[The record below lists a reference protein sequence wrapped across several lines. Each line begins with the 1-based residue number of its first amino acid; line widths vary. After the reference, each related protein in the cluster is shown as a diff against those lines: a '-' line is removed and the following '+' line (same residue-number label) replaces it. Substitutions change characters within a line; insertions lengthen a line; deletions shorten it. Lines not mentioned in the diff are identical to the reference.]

1 MGGAGIPRGG
11 AGSAPPAAPQ
21 HAPATRRHRLTSE
34 TAHSEAQGS
43 TLASAHPLSAGDSD
57 SNLMLHVSGSA
68 SAQAHSM
75 ASERREVASVAD
87 TPTKIKTT
95 GKERSDSGTAQAGGP
110 GTINATTPCHTVA
123 REGTRRTSLAVT
135 RSGDEQDLAPPSDS
149 DPTLNQG
156 PARA

>member
-1 MGGAGIPRGG
+1 
-11 AGSAPPAAPQ
+11 
-21 HAPATRRHRLTSE
+21 
-34 TAHSEAQGS
+34 
-43 TLASAHPLSAGDSD
+43 
-57 SNLMLHVSGSA
+57 MLHVSGSA

-156 PARA
+156 PARAYGGRRGRGAHWQPGCSESRSESTQRARVEPRRASG